1 MIFPVYNI
9 RYEARSADAS
19 TIVKGE
25 IRNDSMKNFTFVMFR
40 VILYDR
46 QKAIGYGVLKLYDF
60 KVNSV
65 RFFES
70 IIDMNRSFIPRIVK
84 YEILFENGY

>member
-1 MIFPVYNI
+1 VTFPVYNI
-9 RYEARSADAS
+9 RYEARSTDAS

-25 IRNDSMKNFTFVMFR
+25 IRNDSLKNFTFIMFR

-46 QKAIGYGVLKLYDF
+46 QKALGAGILKLYDF

-65 RFFES
+65 RFFEAVV
-70 IIDMNRSFIPRIVK
+70 DMNRSLIPRIIK